1 MPSVVVTGANRGI
14 GLALTRGFL
23 ADGWQVHAC
32 CRHPEKATKLRA
44 LEGDLSLHRLEVTDA
59 LQVSALARSLADQ
72 PVDLL
77 INNAGS
83 RGARARLG
91 AVDYDSWARVMAV
104 NVMGPLR
111 MTEQFAPLVA
121 LSERRLIVNVSSVMG
136 SIARNSGGD
145 DYLYRSSKAAL
156 NMVTRSLAV
165 DLAAQG
171 ITVVSVHPGWV
182 STDMGGASAPLTADS
197 SAADLR
203 SLFERLQPADSG
215 GFFDHDGSV
224 IPW

>member
-14 GLALTRGFL
+14 GLALTGGFL

-77 INNAGS
+77 INNAGV
-83 RGARARLG
+83 RGARGSLG
-91 AVDYDSWARVMAV
+91 AVDYDNWARVMAV
-104 NVMGPLR
+104 NVMGALR

-121 LSERRLIVNVSSVMG
+121 LSDRRLIVNVSSVMG

-165 DLAAQG
+165 DLATQG
-171 ITVVSVHPGWV
+171 ISVVSVHPGWV
-182 STDMGGASAPLTADS
+182 STTMGGASAPLTADS

-203 SLFERLQPADSG
+203 RLFERLQPADSG
-215 GFFDHDGSV
+215 GFFDHDGNV

>member
-14 GLALTRGFL
+14 GLALTRSFL

-59 LQVSALARSLADQ
+59 LQVSALARSLAEQ
-72 PVDLL
+72 PIDLL
-77 INNAGS
+77 INNAGTRGS
-83 RGARARLG
+83 RAALG
-91 AVDYDSWARVMAV
+91 SVDYDDWGRVMAV

-111 MTEQFAPLVA
+111 MVEQFAPLVA

-145 DYLYRSSKAAL
+145 EYLYRSSKAAL

-165 DLAAQG
+165 DLAAQR

-182 STDMGGASAPLTADS
+182 STDMGGPAAPVSADT

-203 SLFERLQPADSG
+203 RLFERLQPTDSG

>member
-1 MPSVVVTGANRGI
+1 MPSVVLTGANRGI

-23 ADGWQVHAC
+23 AEGWQVHAC

-77 INNAGS
+77 INNAGA
-83 RGARARLG
+83 RGARGGLG
-91 AVDYDSWARVMAV
+91 AVDYDDWARVMAV

-111 MTEQFAPLVA
+111 MAEQFAPLVA
-121 LSERRLIVNVSSVMG
+121 LSEQRLIVNVSSVMG

-165 DLAAQG
+165 DLAAQE

-203 SLFERLQPADSG
+203 RLFERLQPADSG